1 MEMAFN
7 VVSCYVFFRA
17 GENTSDSS
25 VKPERLQDQKEK
37 MQVEPIMDNPITC
50 PKERAFWGFFWKCH
64 GHRTFF
70 SMLGRGGHAEKYLVI
85 CNLQLHH

>member
-37 MQVEPIMDNPITC
+37 MQVELQALWREQGDQLRKK
-50 PKERAFWGFFWKCH
+50 KEQCATEVRRIPVF
-64 GHRTFF
+64 
-70 SMLGRGGHAEKYLVI
+70 V
-85 CNLQLHH
+85 